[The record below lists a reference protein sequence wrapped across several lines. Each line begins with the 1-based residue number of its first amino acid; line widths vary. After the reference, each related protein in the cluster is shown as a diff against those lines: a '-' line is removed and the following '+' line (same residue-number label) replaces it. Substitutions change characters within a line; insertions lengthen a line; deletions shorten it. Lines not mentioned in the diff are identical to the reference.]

1 MKLHRLIILLTTV
14 LLYCLESWSTNLP
27 STGSTQNA
35 DTTITVTIAEV
46 REINKKLIERKYLLK
61 ITEAQDSII
70 NNQAEYI
77 KEQEKIVKD
86 TKSALAS
93 KESLHNT
100 LNKKYNTMKY
110 TAIALGITLTIS
122 LVLNIIK

>member
-1 MKLHRLIILLTTV
+1 M
-14 LLYCLESWSTNLP
+14 NLS
-27 STGSTQNA
+27 STGSSQNA

-77 KEQEKIVKD
+77 NEQERVVEE
-86 TKSALAS
+86 TKSALS
-93 KESLHNT
+93 KVDFLHNR
-100 LNKKYNTMKY
+100 LNKKFNIVKG
-110 TAIALGITLTIS
+110 TAIALSVAFTIS
-122 LVLNIIK
+122 LLFNILK

>member
-14 LLYCLESWSTNLP
+14 LLYCLESWSTNLLP
-27 STGSTQNA
+27 TGSSQDA

-100 LNKKYNTMKY
+100 LNKKYNTVKY
-110 TAIALGITLTIS
+110 TAIALGIALTIS

>member
-110 TAIALGITLTIS
+110 TAIALGIALTIS

>member
-1 MKLHRLIILLTTV
+1 M
-14 LLYCLESWSTNLP
+14 NLP

-110 TAIALGITLTIS
+110 TAIALGIALTIS

>member
-1 MKLHRLIILLTTV
+1 MKLHRLIILVTTV
-14 LLYCLESWSTNLP
+14 LLYCLESWSRNLP
-27 STGSTQNA
+27 STGSSQST
-35 DTTITVTIAEV
+35 DTTITVSIAEV

-77 KEQEKIVKD
+77 KEQEKIVND
-86 TKSALAS
+86 TKSALAN
-93 KESLHNT
+93 KEFLHNT
-100 LNKKYNTMKY
+100 INRKYNTMKY
-110 TAIALGITLTIS
+110 TAIALSIALTIS

>member
-1 MKLHRLIILLTTV
+1 M
-14 LLYCLESWSTNLP
+14 NLP
-27 STGSTQNA
+27 STGSSQNA

-77 KEQEKIVKD
+77 NEQERVVEE
-86 TKSALAS
+86 TKSALS
-93 KESLHNT
+93 KVDFLHNR
-100 LNKKYNTMKY
+100 LNKKFNIVKG
-110 TAIALGITLTIS
+110 TAIALSVAFTIS
-122 LVLNIIK
+122 LLFNILK

>member
-1 MKLHRLIILLTTV
+1 M
-14 LLYCLESWSTNLP
+14 NLP
-27 STGSTQNA
+27 STGSSQNA
-35 DTTITVTIAEV
+35 DTTIAVSIAEV

-77 KEQEKIVKD
+77 KEQEKIVND
-86 TKSALAS
+86 TKSALAN
-93 KESLHNT
+93 KEFLHNNM
-100 LNKKYNTMKY
+100 NKKYNTMKY
-110 TAIALGITLTIS
+110 TAIALGIALTIS

>member
-1 MKLHRLIILLTTV
+1 MKLRRLIILVTTV
-14 LLYCLESWSTNLP
+14 LLYCLESWSMNLP
-27 STGSTQNA
+27 STGSSQNA

-77 KEQEKIVKD
+77 NEQERVVEE
-86 TKSALAS
+86 TKSALS
-93 KESLHNT
+93 KVDFLHNR
-100 LNKKYNTMKY
+100 LNKKFNIVKG
-110 TAIALGITLTIS
+110 TAIALSVAFTIS
-122 LVLNIIK
+122 LLFNILK

>member
-1 MKLHRLIILLTTV
+1 M
-14 LLYCLESWSTNLP
+14 NLP
-27 STGSTQNA
+27 STGSSQNA

-77 KEQEKIVKD
+77 NEQERVVEE
-86 TKSALAS
+86 TKSALS
-93 KESLHNT
+93 KVDFLHNK
-100 LNKKYNTMKY
+100 LNKKFNIVKG
-110 TAIALGITLTIS
+110 TAIALSVAFTIS
-122 LVLNIIK
+122 LLFNILK

>member
-35 DTTITVTIAEV
+35 DTTITITIAEV

-61 ITEAQDSII
+61 ITEAQDSVI

-77 KEQEKIVKD
+77 NEQERVVEE
-86 TKSALAS
+86 TKSALS
-93 KESLHNT
+93 RVDFLHNR
-100 LNKKYNTMKY
+100 LNKKFNIVKG
-110 TAIALGITLTIS
+110 TAIALSVAFTIS
-122 LVLNIIK
+122 LLFNILK

>member
-1 MKLHRLIILLTTV
+1 M
-14 LLYCLESWSTNLP
+14 NLP
-27 STGSTQNA
+27 STGSSQNA
-35 DTTITVTIAEV
+35 DTTIAVNIAEV

-77 KEQEKIVKD
+77 KEQEKIVND
-86 TKSALAS
+86 TKSALANS
-93 KESLHNT
+93 EFLHNT
-100 LNKKYNTMKY
+100 INKKYNTMKY
-110 TAIALGITLTIS
+110 TAIALGIALTIS

>member
-27 STGSTQNA
+27 STGSSQDA

-46 REINKKLIERKYLLK
+46 REINKKLVERKYLLK

-77 KEQEKIVKD
+77 KEQEKIVND
-86 TKSALAS
+86 TKSALVS

-100 LNKKYNTMKY
+100 LNKKYNTVKY
-110 TAIALGITLTIS
+110 TAIALGIALTIS